1 MSRMRHS
8 TKPLPKDDE
17 YLHVHQMPYFLEA
30 LQDRLR
36 TEKPDDPLEFVDRF
50 VKSVPKPKLVIKGP
64 PASGKGTQCEKLV
77 RHLGVVHISTGDL
90 LRTEVKNGT
99 SVGKQVAAF
108 MKDGSL
114 VPDEL
119 VIAIVKKRLSEPDA
133 RQHGWLLDGF
143 PRTAVQARM
152 MRDEGI
158 VPQAVTKLE
167 VPREEV
173 VSRIAGR
180 RVDPGDEQSRALK
193 KRLSEPDA
201 RQHGW
206 LLDGFP
212 RTAVQARMMRDEGIV
227 PQAVMKL
234 EVPREEVVSRI
245 AGRRVDP
252 GDEQSRALKKRLSEP
267 DARQHGWLLDGF
279 PRTAVQARMMR
290 DEGIVPQAVMKLEV
304 SREEVVSRIA
314 GRRVDPAT
322 NKVYH
327 ATHRPP
333 PPGVKVIQRPDDTA
347 EAIVKRY
354 DTYMQNANEVLKEY
368 SCPIYAIE
376 GGTEDV
382 AAAQILSKYQKLR
395 WTKLLNSKRSN
406 ECLTPAK
413 LGVPYMW
420 KCDEVL
426 KGYSCP
432 IYAIEGGTED
442 VAAAQILSKYQKL
455 R

>member
-158 VPQAVTKLE
+158 VPQAV
-167 VPREEV
+167 
-173 VSRIAGR
+173 
-180 RVDPGDEQSRALK
+180 
-193 KRLSEPDA
+193 
-201 RQHGW
+201 
-206 LLDGFP
+206 
-212 RTAVQARMMRDEGIV
+212 
-227 PQAVMKL
+227 
-234 EVPREEVVSRI
+234 
-245 AGRRVDP
+245 
-252 GDEQSRALKKRLSEP
+252 
-267 DARQHGWLLDGF
+267 
-279 PRTAVQARMMR
+279 
-290 DEGIVPQAVMKLEV
+290 MKLEV

-395 WTKLLNSKRSN
+395 WTKLLNSKRS
-406 ECLTPAK
+406 K
-413 LGVPYMW
+413 L
-420 KCDEVL
+420 
-426 KGYSCP
+426 
-432 IYAIEGGTED
+432 
-442 VAAAQILSKYQKL
+442 
-455 R
+455 